1 MRCVFL
7 FQSVVGLLSPFA
19 AYAELQ
25 RSNQKA
31 TTTVTRDIPLDDSEG
46 DLPPLAANP
55 APQHQRWSLQSAVK
69 RAEQDPVED
78 PEANNVFP
86 DEMTQTEDS
95 SEVQLQVTQHPV
107 QPPAGVFPHIRSHPT
122 LIASKRGTISQS
134 SDATA
139 AGRHPAV
146 VEEFD
151 VVDNGIPVGIPTS
164 QGRVI
169 DGEQETVEDKS
180 REQIGDYDKVVP
192 QGAQAKARSHI
203 PQSLVH
209 TRSTSAQGSRAHD
222 SAARK
227 TRQKPGPEKM
237 KAQCMA
243 FADYLKAQD
252 VQGPEL
258 IRMWKGSCDPIVAS
272 GKAGPSM
279 STMCSAMGGAL
290 EPYVMKQN
298 WPAGEVCD
306 EVLRLFNE
314 AGIGA

>member
-1 MRCVFL
+1 MRCVL
-7 FQSVVGLLSPFA
+7 LLQSVVGLVSPLA

-31 TTTVTRDIPLDDSEG
+31 TRDIPFDDSEG
-46 DLPPLAANP
+46 DLPPLIPNQ
-55 APQHQRWSLQSAVK
+55 APQQQRWSLQNAVK

-78 PEANNVFP
+78 PEAGNSFP
-86 DEMTQTEDS
+86 DEMTQTIDT
-95 SEVQLQVTQHPV
+95 SEVQFKVNPQHPV
-107 QPPAGVFPHIRSHPT
+107 QPPSGLFPHIRSHPT
-122 LIASKRGTISQS
+122 LIASKRAAISQTS
-134 SDATA
+134 QATA
-139 AGRHPAV
+139 ARVQPAV
-146 VEEFD
+146 VEEYD
-151 VVDNGIPVGIPTS
+151 VVENGIPIGTPTS
-164 QGRVI
+164 QGRVV
-169 DGEQETVEDKS
+169 DGEQETAEDRN
-180 REQIGDYDKVVP
+180 REQIGDYDKVVQP
-192 QGAQAKARSHI
+192 TASVKKPPHL

-209 TRSTSAQGSRAHD
+209 TRSTSAQGSKAAHL
-222 SAARK
+222 AVK
-227 TRQKPGPEKM
+227 KQKPGPEKM

-272 GKAGPSM
+272 GSAGPSF

-298 WPAGEVCD
+298 WPPGEVCD

-314 AGIGA
+314 AGIGV